1 MLAALFLARRN
12 LSAHRIR
19 TVLTLLGIVLGVAV
33 VLATQVTNQTTLDSL
48 HDVFNRATGQAS
60 LLIVPVNKTRQ
71 PLDQELLTKAA
82 RVEGVE
88 IAAPILQAQTLLAS
102 EAGSWQIAFSMTG
115 IAAGNFFVLTGID
128 PELDPQ
134 VRLYPL
140 TAGRMPR
147 SGKYEVILPA
157 SFADEKNL
165 RLGDR
170 LELLAKNQ
178 PARLEI
184 VGLLADEGVAMINDG
199 AVGFAPLQVVQ
210 DLFDRAGEL
219 DEISLKLSRQ
229 FTENP
234 STLEAYK
241 QQLTNRLGEDVRI
254 AYPAARGKL
263 VGQMLATYQMGLTF
277 FSIIA
282 IFVGAFLIYNAFS
295 MTVVE
300 RTREIGM
307 LRAIGLSRRQIL
319 QMVLA
324 EAGLLSLA
332 GSALGLGVGYWLA
345 QALVRMMGNLTPN
358 SGNIH
363 AVPPVI
369 VLQSLAV
376 GIGVTLAAALIP
388 AMQAARITPL
398 EALRAR
404 SRSLGRLN
412 PLFWIAGLVLLFIG
426 WLITYRIA
434 WQIEVVYYAGYVSL
448 ACYFLGATLTV
459 SLAVNL
465 LEGFTRPLSGLIYG
479 NEGAIGSANIRR
491 ALGRTTL
498 TVASLMVALTMII
511 AIQSLAFSFK
521 SDMQDWIDNAL
532 GGDLYVRAVLPM
544 RESFAKQLLSV
555 PGVTAITPIRVID
568 VQVAPGSL
576 ATDPDSNDHFFFE
589 AVEPATFLQV
599 GDMEFA
605 ANQGDP
611 AKNWRRLNQGQ
622 AVFVSSSVADR
633 YNLRQGDTVMLL
645 TRRGEKPFYIAAE
658 VVDFTG
664 ESQMFYGTYADLRNL
679 FNEQGVDRF
688 TIAIDRTFTVDAVMQ
703 EIKDRFQKSHNI
715 SLQST
720 AAFRD
725 SILELMNQSFRL
737 FDVLG
742 LIGVIIGGLGVIN
755 TLTMNVIERQREI
768 GGLRSLGMTRRQ
780 ALKMV
785 LAEAL
790 GLGFMGGLYG
800 ILVGTMI
807 ANVTIIGT
815 NMMIG
820 YDLVYRFTSNP
831 YLISIVIALGAVQ
844 LAAIPPAR
852 RAARLNIVDAIK
864 HE

>member
-1 MLAALFLARRN
+1 MFAVAFLARRN
-12 LSAHRIR
+12 LSAHRGR
-19 TVLTLLGIVLGVAV
+19 TLLTLLGIVLGVAV

-48 HDVFNRATGQAS
+48 YEVFDRATGQAS
-60 LLIVPVNKTRQ
+60 LLIVPVNKERQ
-71 PLDQELLTKAA
+71 PLNQELLAKAA
-82 RVEGVE
+82 RVKGVE
-88 IAAPILQAQTLLAS
+88 IAAPILQARTLPAS

-115 IAAGNFFVLTGID
+115 VAAGNFFDLTGID

-134 VRLYPL
+134 VRVYPL
-140 TAGRMPR
+140 TSGRMPR
-147 SGKYEVILPA
+147 PAKYEVIVPA
-157 SFADEKNL
+157 SYADKKNL
-165 RLGDR
+165 RIGDK
-170 LELLAKNQ
+170 LELLAKDQ

-219 DEISLKLSRQ
+219 DEISLKVSRQ
-229 FTENP
+229 LTENP
-234 STLEAYK
+234 AMLEAYK
-241 QQLTNRLGEDVRI
+241 QQLATRLGEGVRI
-254 AYPAARGKL
+254 VYPAARGQL
-263 VGQMLATYQMGLTF
+263 VGQMLATYQLGLTF

-307 LRAIGLSRRQIL
+307 LRAIGLSRRQVM

-324 EAGLLSLA
+324 EAGLLSLV
-332 GSALGLGVGYWLA
+332 GSTLGLGAGYWLA
-345 QALVRMMGNLTPN
+345 QVLVRMMVNLTPN

-363 AVPPVI
+363 DVPPAI
-369 VLQSLAV
+369 ILQSLAI
-376 GIGVTLAAALIP
+376 GIGVTLVAALIP

-404 SRSLGRLN
+404 SRSLGRLS
-412 PLFWIAGLVLLFIG
+412 PLYWIAGLVLLFIG
-426 WLITYRIA
+426 WLITYRIV
-434 WQIEVVYYAGYVSL
+434 WPMEVIYFAGYASL
-448 ACYFLGATLTV
+448 VCYFLGATLTV

-465 LEGFTRPLSGLIYG
+465 LEGFTRPLSRRIYG

-511 AIQSLAFSFK
+511 SIQSLAFSFK
-521 SDMQDWIDNAL
+521 SDVQDWIDNSL
-532 GGDLYVRAVLPM
+532 GGDLYVRAALPM

-555 PGVTAITPIRVID
+555 PGVSAITPIRVID
-568 VQVAPGSL
+568 VQVAQGSL
-576 ATDPDSNDHFFFE
+576 AADPESNDQFFFQ
-589 AVEPATFLQV
+589 AIDPASFLQV
-599 GDMEFA
+599 GNMKFA

-611 AKNWRRLNQGQ
+611 AQNWKRLTQGQ

-633 YNLRQGDTVMLL
+633 YNLRQGDTVTLL

-664 ESQMFYGTYADLRNL
+664 QSQMFYGAYADLRNL
-679 FNEQGVDRF
+679 FNAQGVDRF
-688 TIAIDRTFTVDAVMQ
+688 AIAIDPTFSVEGVMQ

-720 AAFRD
+720 VAFRN
-725 SILELMNQSFRL
+725 SILDLMNQSFRL

-755 TLTMNVIERQREI
+755 TLTMNIIERQREI

-780 ALKMV
+780 VLKMV

-790 GLGFMGGLYG
+790 GLGLMGGLYG

-807 ANVTIIGT
+807 ANVAIIGT

-820 YDLVYRFTSNP
+820 YDLVYRFTSSP
-831 YLISIVIALGAVQ
+831 YLISVLIALGAVQ
-844 LAAIPPAR
+844 LAAISPAR